1 MDLVHSHKFP
11 PAQPHKLENLRGPGY
26 SNIILRD
33 ALFHGGHPGS
43 SPAEIVS
50 SLKPLLLAGVT
61 TFVCLQ
67 QELPSAAT
75 AAAAQSRATTRLGGG
90 AAKPYISGAQAM
102 VDAGGA
108 CIAQMGAQ
116 HATQVHARVAHRGT
130 VARKMVGVEK
140 YF

>member
-1 MDLVHSHKFP
+1 MALVHSHKFP
-11 PAQPHKLENLRGPGY
+11 PSPPHKLENLRGPGY
-26 SNIILRD
+26 SNVILRD

-75 AAAAQSRATTRLGGG
+75 AVAAQSRATTRLGGG

-108 CIAQMGAQ
+108 
-116 HATQVHARVAHRGT
+116 
-130 VARKMVGVEK
+130 
-140 YF
+140 